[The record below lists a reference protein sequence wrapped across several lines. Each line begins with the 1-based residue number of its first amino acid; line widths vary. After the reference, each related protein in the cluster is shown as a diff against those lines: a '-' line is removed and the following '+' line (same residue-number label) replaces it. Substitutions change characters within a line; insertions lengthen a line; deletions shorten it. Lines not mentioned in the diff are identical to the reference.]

1 MIVVVEF
8 VALQGPLSVGELG
21 GGKATMTSDRAGN
34 SYRRDDFSLV
44 VALPLLVLL
53 LLEFEVSRCVNMM
66 MQKILHF
73 SPVRLVSSI
82 GSVKNGFWGVNV
94 TFVSGKG
101 QEAEEYSVTVVC

>member
-8 VALQGPLSVGELG
+8 VALQGPMSVGELG

-66 MQKILHF
+66 MHHKILHF
-73 SPVRLVSSI
+73 SSVRLVSSI
-82 GSVKNGFWGVNV
+82 G
-94 TFVSGKG
+94 
-101 QEAEEYSVTVVC
+101 